1 MEEAT
6 DGSSVE
12 DDTNHV
18 LSVGSTSRDLQTAYP
33 IISLV
38 LSVGCGLLLIFLVWK
53 KEYLQKP
60 SHYLRCNLAVD
71 DIVFTGCLIPVR
83 IYALFRQDTSGG
95 QTTNRHYNVG
105 LDEEAPPRRTSVW
118 ISGDDGIRRFT
129 SEANNKNVVITVKL
143 FIHGII
149 HGHKDLDCDRY

>member
-1 MEEAT
+1 MEEDT

-12 DDTNHV
+12 DGTNHV
-18 LSVGSTSRDLQTAYP
+18 LSVGSTSRDLQTAYL

-38 LSVGCGLLLIFLVWK
+38 VSE
-53 KEYLQKP
+53 EYLQKP

-83 IYALFRQDTSGG
+83 IYAHFRHARHKRGTDD
-95 QTTNRHYNVG
+95 RHYN
-105 LDEEAPPRRTSVW
+105 
-118 ISGDDGIRRFT
+118 GIRRFT
-129 SEANNKNVVITVKL
+129 SEATNKNVAITVKL

-149 HGHKDLDCDRY
+149 S